1 MQTCSY
7 QTLGRRRPLLPA
19 SYLLSPVSC
28 LLSPASCSRDA
39 STEDRGGIDRRYCF
53 TICAACRLATTGLC
67 GSHVGSGGPF
77 RAATRATEC
86 VVCGGSRRL
95 DLGRVGRRVVGG
107 GGLFKSAYCL
117 RSLLCGAACDARYDA
132 PAYSGF
138 GRGQS

>member
-86 VVCGGSRRL
+86 VVCGGSRPPVL
-95 DLGRVGRRVVGG
+95 WRVWGGGVWG
-107 GGLFKSAYCL
+107 GGLFQKAF
-117 RSLLCGAACDARYDA
+117 LLYK
-132 PAYSGF
+132 F
-138 GRGQS
+138 HF